1 MARNTLPNPAKLRRI
16 ALRRQG
22 LAGARRLGTG
32 LAGMR
37 KTLER
42 LGYVQIDTISVVARA
57 HHHTF
62 FTRVSRYD
70 EAAVNR
76 LLRARQ
82 AFEYWCHAAA
92 YLPMRDYR
100 FAVPMMRAK
109 ARGELWNHR
118 ADAKVR
124 AWVLA
129 RIRAEGPL
137 FARDFEHPPRQSKGW
152 WDWKPAK
159 RALEQLFMEGELM
172 IAERQ
177 GFQKRYEL
185 AERFLP
191 AGINATEPTL
201 TEHADHVIDVG
212 LGAHGFATEATLAYF
227 RRDARVR
234 AAVRKRLAVRVRQGE
249 LVKTRTNSGERIY
262 APPGA
267 FDATTKPL
275 APVVRILS
283 PFDNAV
289 IQRRRSVE
297 VFGFDYTIECYLPEA
312 KRRYGY
318 FALPILFADRLVGRM
333 DCKAHRPAGGGTGGG
348 RAQAGGG
355 AGGGRAQAGGG
366 TGGGRA
372 QAGGGAGGG
381 RAQGRFEIKAL
392 YLEDAEATASDAF
405 PSAFAAAVREYAA
418 FTGCGEVQVRHVS
431 PPAFS
436 RPLKQLFA

>member
-1 MARNTLPNPAKLRRI
+1 MTTAPNRPPSPAKLRRI

-22 LAGARRLGTG
+22 LAGARRIGAG

-62 FTRVSRYD
+62 FTRVSGYD

-76 LLRARQ
+76 LLSARQ

-109 ARGELWNHR
+109 AGGELWNHR
-118 ADAKVR
+118 ADAKTR
-124 AWVLA
+124 AWVLH

-137 FARDFEHPPRQSKGW
+137 FARDFEHPPPRQSKGW

-159 RALEQLFMEGELM
+159 RALEQLFMEGALTTS
-172 IAERQ
+172 ERQ

-191 AGINATEPTL
+191 AGIDTTEPTP

-212 LGAHGFATEATLAYF
+212 LGAHGFATEATIAYF

-234 AAVRKRLAVRVRQGE
+234 AAVRKRLVARVRQGE
-249 LVKTRTNSGERIY
+249 LTKTRTPSGERIY
-262 APPGA
+262 ARQGV
-267 FDATTKPL
+267 FDAATRPL

-283 PFDNAV
+283 PFDNVV
-289 IQRRRSVE
+289 IQRRRAAA

-333 DCKAHRPAGGGTGGG
+333 DCKAHRPAG
-348 RAQAGGG
+348 RG
-355 AGGGRAQAGGG
+355 AGGG
-366 TGGGRA
+366 
-372 QAGGGAGGG
+372 GAE
-381 RAQGRFEIKAL
+381 GRFEIKAL
-392 YLEDAEATASDAF
+392 YLEDVEAVASEAF
-405 PSAFAAAVREYAA
+405 PPAFAAAVSEYAA
-418 FTGCGEVQVRHVS
+418 FTAGGEVQVRHVS
-431 PPAFS
+431 PPAFA
-436 RPLKQLFA
+436 RPVKRLFA